1 MINNPIPLVRISTV
15 TPTGTVTDFE
25 TTYTQPITS
34 KFYLE
39 FDEAFVSNENTSTFT
54 RNTDTAIPMLTRSGG
69 NVHTDMIAQAILF
82 KKLGIIPMTCN
93 PYRFKMIRMYDP
105 DRVIFAEPLPSTQA
119 YSSTVATAA
128 SGVTTA
134 SETTG
139 SATSRSAEVVVTEA
153 GDREASPLKETVH
166 TTDLATLTF

>member
-15 TPTGTVTDFE
+15 TTADTVTDFE
-25 TTYTQPITS
+25 STYTQPITS

-39 FDEAFVSNENTSTFT
+39 FDAAFTSNYNTSTFT
-54 RNTDTAIPMLTRSGG
+54 RSTDTAIPMLTRSGG
-69 NVHTDMIAQAILF
+69 NVHTDMISQAIIL
-82 KKLGIIPMTCN
+82 KKLGILPMTCN

-119 YSSTVATAA
+119 YSSTTAVGTSATTT
-128 SGVTTA
+128 SETIGSSTSNSPEVVTTE
-134 SETTG
+134 S
-139 SATSRSAEVVVTEA
+139 
-153 GDREASPLKETVH
+153 GDAEASPINETIH

>member
-1 MINNPIPLVRISTV
+1 MINNPIPLVRISSV
-15 TPTGTVTDFE
+15 TTAGTVTDFE

-39 FDEAFVSNENTSTFT
+39 FDQAFVSNLNTSTFT
-54 RNTDTAIPMLTRSGG
+54 RSTDTAIPMLTRSGG
-69 NVHTDMIAQAILF
+69 NVHTDMIAQAIML
-82 KKLGIIPMTCN
+82 KKLGLLPISCN

-105 DRVIFAEPLPSTQA
+105 DRVIFAECLPSSQA
-119 YSSTVATAA
+119 FTSAAATTAN
-128 SGVTTA
+128 SVTTT

-139 SATSRSAEVVVTEA
+139 SQVSPSAEVVMVEA
-153 GDREASPLKETVH
+153 GDKDASPIAETIH